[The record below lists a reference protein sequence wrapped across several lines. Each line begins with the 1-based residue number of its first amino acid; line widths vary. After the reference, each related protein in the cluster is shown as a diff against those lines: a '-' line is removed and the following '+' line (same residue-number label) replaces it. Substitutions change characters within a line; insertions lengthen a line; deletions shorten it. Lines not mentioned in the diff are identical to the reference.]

1 MTFTLSITDINGT
14 DSPHQL
20 DTLDEALALL
30 ETLIGFNGC
39 RGEWQ
44 GSRMYEPNKGA
55 LVVRDWISRRDG
67 NAYAI
72 LTSFRLGDILDEAEI
87 AALSWMEGTPQLNP
101 DKPVALR
108 VRREVFSSVNDASLG
123 YRAYVLHQFDTYDEA
138 EARFDEF
145 LPDYQGPDET
155 LHLSIWA
162 GTQWQYYERRDVS
175 LED

>member
-1 MTFTLSITDINGT
+1 
-14 DSPHQL
+14 
-20 DTLDEALALL
+20 
-30 ETLIGFNGC
+30 LIGFDGR

-55 LVVRDWISRRDG
+55 LIVRDWISRRDG

-72 LTSFRLGDILDEAEI
+72 LTSFRLDDILDAEEI
-87 AALSWMEGTPQLNP
+87 AGLSWMEGTPRLYP

-123 YRAYVLHQFDTYDEA
+123 YRDYVLHQFETCDEA
-138 EARFDEF
+138 EARFDEL
-145 LPDYQGPDET
+145 LPNYQGPDET

-162 GTQWQYYERRDVS
+162 GTQWQFYERLNVS
-175 LED
+175 LDD